1 MSWKTV
7 NDYRDPQLGKQLLQ
21 HVEKLAQQAAEQQGR
36 PIKLMEVCGT
46 HTMVLARSGIRSLL
60 GKHLEILS
68 GPGCPVCVTSQTD
81 IDRMLALSREP
92 GVIITTFGDMM
103 RVPGS
108 QTTLLEEKSQGRDIR
123 IVYSPLDSLEIA
135 ASNPDR
141 QVIFFGIGFETTI
154 PVVAV
159 ALEQALRRR
168 LTNFM
173 LFSVQKLALPGIAAV
188 LADPE
193 LKLDGL
199 ILPGN
204 ISVVV
209 GESAFRFIAEQ
220 YQLPSVI
227 AGFEVTDML
236 AGIATILESMLA
248 GQAQIINNYNRVVA
262 QTGNTKA
269 QELMA
274 KYFEPLPAEW
284 RGLGTIP
291 ATGLALRQ
299 EYNQLDAAQHFVLP
313 VEHQRELPGCRCGD
327 ILRGK
332 ATPFECK
339 LYGNRCSPLQP
350 VGPCMVSSEGTCAAY
365 YQFDQRRGH
374 VGTSR

>member
-1 MSWKTV
+1 MSWKTI
-7 NDYRDPQLGKQLLQ
+7 NDYRDPHLGKQLLQ
-21 HVEKLAQQAAEQQGR
+21 HVQKLAQQAAEQQGR

-46 HTMVLARSGIRSLL
+46 HTMALARSGIRSLL
-60 GKHLEILS
+60 GEHLQILS

-108 QTTLLEEKSQGRDIR
+108 NTTLLEEKSQGRDIR

-141 QVIFFGIGFETTI
+141 TVIFLGIGFETTI

-159 ALEQALRRR
+159 ALEQAIRRE
-168 LTNFM
+168 LNNFM
-173 LFSVQKLALPGIAAV
+173 LFSVQKLALPGVAAV

-204 ISVVV
+204 VSVIV
-209 GESAFRFIAEQ
+209 GEGAFQFIADQ
-220 YQLPSVI
+220 YHLPSAI
-227 AGFEVTDML
+227 CGFEVTDML
-236 AGIATILESMLA
+236 SGIAAILENILA
-248 GQAQIINNYNRVVA
+248 GKAQVINNYNRVV
-262 QTGNTKA
+262 TSVGNPKA
-269 QELMA
+269 RELME

-291 ATGLALRQ
+291 ATGLALRK
-299 EYNQLDAAQHFVLP
+299 EYSKFDTTQHFVIQ
-313 VEHQRELPGCRCGD
+313 VEPQKELPGCRCGD

-339 LYGNRCSPLQP
+339 LYGNRCNPVQP

-365 YQFDQRRGH
+365 YQFDQRREQ
-374 VGTSR
+374 VGTS